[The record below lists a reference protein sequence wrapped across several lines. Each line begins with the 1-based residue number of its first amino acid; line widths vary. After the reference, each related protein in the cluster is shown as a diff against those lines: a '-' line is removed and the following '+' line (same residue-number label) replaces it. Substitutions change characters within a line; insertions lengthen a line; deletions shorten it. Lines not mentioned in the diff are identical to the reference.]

1 MSELSGEVVYIHAFD
16 LAYDMKRQRIAR
28 MLGQDMADWHGVI
41 NVKLRTLAELYQLL
55 YQDRINSWMV
65 VLEATIVLLFI
76 LDVLLLLVGL

>member
-1 MSELSGEVVYIHAFD
+1 MSKLSGEVVYIRAFD
-16 LAYDMKRQRIAR
+16 LAYDMKRQRIDR
-28 MLGQDMADWHGVI
+28 MLGRDMADWHGVI
-41 NVKLRTLAELYQLL
+41 GVKLRTLAELYQLL

>member
-1 MSELSGEVVYIHAFD
+1 
-16 LAYDMKRQRIAR
+16 
-28 MLGQDMADWHGVI
+28 MADWHGVI